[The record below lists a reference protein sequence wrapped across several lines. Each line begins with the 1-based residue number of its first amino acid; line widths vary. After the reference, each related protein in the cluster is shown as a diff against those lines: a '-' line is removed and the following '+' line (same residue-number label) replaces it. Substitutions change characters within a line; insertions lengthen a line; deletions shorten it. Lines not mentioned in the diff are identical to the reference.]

1 MFSTVATFNQRQYL
15 QSLEISR
22 QISCVLRG
30 IKWAISRKLVKI
42 SVCRVSSFLK
52 TVAGFRVSGHAEFAN
67 VLAKKLKVWLNN
79 KLHKS
84 LHCTIVIKF
93 YRTFLTELVFTFFV
107 FKYQN
112 HFEFPKGG
120 KRSPRLKIPEI
131 VSANS
136 NVNKQTHIFH
146 FINSRRGRPSSQ
158 ARISSRLFA
167 RETFRLYSIWP
178 RNEVTAYRKP
188 KLLTKPKN

>member
-52 TVAGFRVSGHAEFAN
+52 TVPGCRVSRHDESTN
-67 VLAKKLKVWLNN
+67 VLAKKLTVWMNN

-136 NVNKQTHIFH
+136 NVDNQTHIFH
-146 FINSRRGRPSSQ
+146 FINSRRGHPSSH

-178 RNEVTAYRKP
+178 RNEVTAYRIP
-188 KLLTKPKN
+188 QT

>member
-1 MFSTVATFNQRQYL
+1 M
-15 QSLEISR
+15 
-22 QISCVLRG
+22 
-30 IKWAISRKLVKI
+30 VKI

-52 TVAGFRVSGHAEFAN
+52 TVPGCRVSRHDESAN

-93 YRTFLTELVFTFFV
+93 YRIFLTESVFTFFV

-120 KRSPRLKIPEI
+120 KRSQRLKIPEI

-136 NVNKQTHIFH
+136 NVNKQKHIFH

-167 RETFRLYSIWP
+167 RKKFRLYSI
-178 RNEVTAYRKP
+178 
-188 KLLTKPKN
+188 